1 MNTPAT
7 QPSWDPIWDK
17 IFSTLEWGK
26 YPPEY
31 VIRFVAQR
39 WYKRADRSA
48 VRLLDLGSGPGAC
61 TWYMAREGFSVSA
74 IDGSAVGVQRLKDRL
89 QAENLRADARA
100 GDFVSLPWPD
110 STFEGAVDNV
120 SLCANTYH
128 ACMETVA
135 EVHRVL
141 KPGGWFLS
149 ANFTPRTWGYGKG
162 TEIEPN
168 TFTDITEGPLRDR
181 GRALFMD
188 RGQVDSLFCPFAEVC
203 VDTLAW
209 TMEAM
214 KHTVEL
220 WIVTA
225 RKAA

>member
-1 MNTPAT
+1 MKAPIT

-17 IFSTLEWGK
+17 IFRSQEWGK
-26 YPPEY
+26 YPPEH

-39 WYKRADRSA
+39 WYKVADRSG

-61 TWYMAREGFSVSA
+61 TWYMAREGFKVSA
-74 IDGSAVGVQRLKDRL
+74 IDGSAVGVQRLQDRL
-89 QAENLRADARA
+89 KAEHLAADARA
-100 GDFVSLPWPD
+100 GDFVLLPWPD
-110 STFEGAVDNV
+110 STFDGVVDNV
-120 SLCANTYH
+120 SLCANPYR
-128 ACMETVA
+128 ACMAAVA

-149 ANFTPRTWGYGKG
+149 ASFTPRTWGYGKG
-162 TEIEPN
+162 TEVEPN
-168 TFTDITEGPLRDR
+168 TYTDITEGPLKER

-188 RGQVDSLFCPFAEVC
+188 RAQVDALFRRFADVSIE
-203 VDTLAW
+203 TSAY
-209 TMEAM
+209 TMERM
-214 KHTVEL
+214 QRLIEL